1 MYLIEITIYSFGLQ
15 ENRLFK
21 TIYNLYI
28 ILYMILKL
36 LTNFLFG
43 GLLFVL
49 IYLAANIYKRPEI
62 SSLLSL
68 LPLSIICGYI
78 IHDREILVKH
88 NKNLI
93 PISIF
98 TIVVT
103 ILLIVLLKYNVNPF
117 IAITS
122 VLIFWIITQYLRIK
136 YFPVK

>member
-1 MYLIEITIYSFGLQ
+1 
-15 ENRLFK
+15 
-21 TIYNLYI
+21 
-28 ILYMILKL
+28 MILKL
-36 LTNFLFG
+36 LINFLFG

-88 NKNLI
+88 NINLI
-93 PISIF
+93 PTSIF

-117 IAITS
+117 IAITC
-122 VLIFWIITQYLRIK
+122 VLIVWIIIQYLRIK